1 MNKRSRIDNVYRF
14 YEEKQD
20 LQKIQD
26 LEKQIEKLSL
36 QNKEMKYQLE
46 NEEYEFCVYCN
57 YFTYKEYEDMTFC
70 EEYDANVCLEC
81 EDNIHQFKRKMA
93 CNRISRNPIFDNFL
107 MRKVY
112 LKRLFY

>member
-36 QNKEMKYQLE
+36 QNKELKDQLI
-46 NEEYEFCVYCN
+46 NEEFEFCKYCN
-57 YFTYKEYEDMTFC
+57 YFCYKEYERMTFC
-70 EEYDANVCLEC
+70 EECDANVCLEC
-81 EDNIHQFKRKMA
+81 KDNQYQFKRKMA
-93 CNRISRNPIFDNFL
+93 CNRISRNPIFDNYF

-112 LKRLFY
+112 MKRLF